1 MIRVLVVDD
10 SATVRQ
16 VLSEELSKA
25 AGIQVVGS
33 AVDPYVAREKIIS
46 LKPDVV
52 TLDLEMPRMGGLAFL
67 GKLMKYYPL
76 PVIVVS
82 SLTPEGSEAALRAL
96 ELGAV
101 DVVAKPGPGSSVGYI
116 AQMLAEKIRAA
127 AAAREA
133 VKKTD
138 KPLPPA
144 VPIEP
149 QQSGSRHYSRKILAI
164 GASTGGTEAIKSIL
178 VGLPADTPGTL
189 IVQHMPAGFTAA
201 FANRLDQLGQVE
213 VREAQDDDAVRPG
226 LVLIA
231 PGDRHMTLARV
242 GESYCVRVKDGPCV
256 HHQRPSV
263 DVLFHSV
270 ALHAGD
276 RAAGVILTG
285 MGADGARGLLAMRQA
300 GACTLAQDAESCV
313 VFGMA
318 REAIQMGA
326 AQKVSSISRMTHD
339 ILDALA
345 DKAGDT
351 LCGVGCSEAS
361 RRALGRT

>member
-1 MIRVLVVDD
+1 MTSVLVVDD
-10 SATVRQ
+10 SAVVRQ
-16 VLSEELSKA
+16 VLCEELSKA

-52 TLDLEMPRMGGLAFL
+52 TLDLEMPRMGGLTFL

-82 SLTPEGSEAALRAL
+82 SLTPRGSEAALRAL

-101 DVVAKPGPGSSVGYI
+101 DVIAKPGPGSSVGCI

-127 AAAREA
+127 AAAKDVALANRGLA
-133 VKKTD
+133 A
-138 KPLPPA
+138 PA
-144 VPIEP
+144 VDTGP
-149 QQSGSRHYSRKILAI
+149 QWQAPRRYSREVLAI

-178 VGLPADTPGTL
+178 VGLPTDTPGTL
-189 IVQHMPAGFTAA
+189 IVQHMPAGFTEA
-201 FANRLDQLGQVE
+201 FANRLNQLCQME
-213 VREAQDDDAVRPG
+213 VREARDNDAVQPG
-226 LVLIA
+226 VALIA
-231 PGDRHMTLARV
+231 PGDRHMTLRRT
-242 GESYCVRVKDGPCV
+242 GESYSVRIKDGPSV

-270 ALHAGD
+270 ALQAGD
-276 RAAGVILTG
+276 RAVGAILTG
-285 MGADGARGLLAMRQA
+285 MGTDGARGLLAMREA
-300 GACTLAQDAESCV
+300 GARTLAQDAESCV

-326 AQKVSSISRMTHD
+326 AQEVTSLSRMTHD

-345 DKAGDT
+345 DKTADAM
-351 LCGVGCSEAS
+351 CGIGRDETS
-361 RRALGRT
+361 R